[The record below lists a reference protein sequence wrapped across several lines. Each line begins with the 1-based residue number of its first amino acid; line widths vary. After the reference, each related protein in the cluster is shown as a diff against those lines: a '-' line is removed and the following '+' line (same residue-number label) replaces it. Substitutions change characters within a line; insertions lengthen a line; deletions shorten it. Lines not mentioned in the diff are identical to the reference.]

1 MAEKIESLTMGIPEF
16 ASLAG
21 ISRNQAYAL
30 AANNLL
36 GVRIIR
42 FGKRLVIPRRAAM
55 TLSFFDGRFSKFTN
69 FHVLLV
75 FTRSNQE

>member
-1 MAEKIESLTMGIPEF
+1 MGIPEF

-42 FGKRLVIPRRAAM
+42 FGKRLVIPPSLFLMADFPNLQIFM
-55 TLSFFDGRFSKFTN
+55 CY
-69 FHVLLV
+69 
-75 FTRSNQE
+75 

>member
-1 MAEKIESLTMGIPEF
+1 MGIPEF

-55 TLSFFDGRFSKFTN
+55 RFLSEGAYDDKQSYEQSGR
-69 FHVLLV
+69 
-75 FTRSNQE
+75 